1 MKHKILILLS
11 TVLLLAVARFV
22 IAQGTAFTYQGRL
35 ATNGSP
41 ANGAYDLQFSLYN
54 AATSGT
60 LIGGPLSLGD
70 VPVTNGL
77 FTVLLDFGAPV
88 FAGQPVWLQIGVRP
102 GASTGAYT
110 NLSPLQPVTPAPS
123 ALYSATAG
131 NVASGPGQA
140 IEFKVNNVRALR
152 LEPTT
157 DSPNLIGGL
166 SGNYVSP
173 GVVGAVIAGGGGI
186 FVDNGLT
193 YVNSVSDNFGTVGGG
208 LGNNQSGYASVI
220 GGGFINAIES
230 GVNFCTIG
238 GGCNNRIQ
246 SGSFFA
252 TIPGGRDNT
261 IQGANNY
268 STIGGGE
275 ANTISANL
283 FDTTIGGGRL
293 NLILTNAHYAT
304 IPGGY
309 RAQAASFG
317 EMAYASG
324 RFTTNGD
331 AQMSAYV
338 LRQTTADATPTE
350 LFLDGATATQRM
362 IVPKGGKWAFDI
374 LVIASSSTGATAGYQ
389 IKGVI
394 KNVASTTTLVGGL
407 AVITNL
413 PFDAGAA
420 TWTVTAQADNA
431 DGALAIKVTGAAA
444 TTIRWVATVRATE
457 LIF

>member
-1 MKHKILILLS
+1 
-11 TVLLLAVARFV
+11 
-22 IAQGTAFTYQGRL
+22 
-35 ATNGSP
+35 
-41 ANGAYDLQFSLYN
+41 
-54 AATSGT
+54 
-60 LIGGPLSLGD
+60 
-70 VPVTNGL
+70 
-77 FTVLLDFGAPV
+77 
-88 FAGQPVWLQIGVRP
+88 
-102 GASTGAYT
+102 
-110 NLSPLQPVTPAPS
+110 
-123 ALYSATAG
+123 
-131 NVASGPGQA
+131 
-140 IEFKVNNVRALR
+140 
-152 LEPTT
+152 
-157 DSPNLIGGL
+157 
-166 SGNYVSP
+166 
-173 GVVGAVIAGGGGI
+173 
-186 FVDNGLT
+186 
-193 YVNSVSDNFGTVGGG
+193 

-293 NLILTNAHYAT
+293 NLILPNAHYAT
-304 IPGGY
+304 IPGGL

-317 EMAYASG
+317 ELAYASG

-394 KNVASTTTLVGGL
+394 KNVASTTALVGL
-407 AVITNL
+407 AVTTSL
-413 PFDAGAA
+413 AADAGTA
-420 TWTVTAQADNA
+420 TWMVSAQADNA

-444 TTIRWVATVRATE
+444 TTIRWVATVRAAE